1 MIYEVFLKK
10 ILQAIIEFIFLL
22 QKVSQEVLVMSYFL
36 YEMISGF
43 VKVLI

>member
-1 MIYEVFLKK
+1 MIYEVFFKK
-10 ILQAIIEFIFLL
+10 ILQAIIEFVFLL